1 MGSSLLLWTT
11 LAVLLF
17 WGVGLYN
24 RLMRMQAR
32 AFGALGS
39 VEKHLREY
47 VELTRAHSMTAESES
62 GYLTLV
68 VWHESVPH
76 WTLLLAELEALDLAL
91 KDVRQKPQAIEPLAR
106 LRDSINSLQ
115 RVWEGLLTLPG
126 DLAGP
131 ALPDE
136 LHAGW
141 AAVTQ
146 RVETSRNGYNQ
157 IVQQYN
163 ESLAQFPARLIV
175 GLMGIKPGGLL

>member
-1 MGSSLLLWTT
+1 MGSSLLLWMT

-24 RLMRMQAR
+24 RLTRMRAR

-47 VELTRAHSMTAESES
+47 TELTREVPMNARSAS
-62 GYLTLV
+62 GYQPLV
-68 VWHESVPH
+68 QRDGAIPH
-76 WTLLLAELEALDLAL
+76 WAMLLAELDALELAL
-91 KDVRQKPQAIEPLAR
+91 KDVRQKPLDIEPMAR
-106 LRDSINSLQ
+106 LQQSMSTLQ
-115 RVWEGLLTLPG
+115 RIWGGWLTLPG

-131 ALPDE
+131 AVPDE
-136 LHAGW
+136 LQARWTAITH
-141 AAVTQ
+141 

-157 IVQQYN
+157 IVLQYN

-175 GLMGIKPGGLL
+175 GLMGVRPGGLL